1 MTAMPTTK
9 QPIPYATMRYRDA
22 RAMIAWLERAFGFE
36 RHVVYDAEDGGIAHA
51 ELKCGTGLIM
61 MGSARDDFF
70 GKLVKPPGDAGGT
83 TQSVYIAV
91 PDADAAFARAKAA
104 GAEILMGLT
113 DQPYG
118 SRDFICRDPEGQ
130 VWCLGTYA
138 PRPGG

>member
-1 MTAMPTTK
+1 MTAMPTTA
-9 QPIPYATMRYRDA
+9 QLIAYPTMRYRDA
-22 RAMIAWLERAFGFE
+22 KAMIAWLEQAFGFE

-61 MGSARDDFF
+61 VGSARDDFF
-70 GKLVKPPGDAGGT
+70 GKLVKPPADVSGT
-83 TQSVYIAV
+83 TQSVYVAV
-91 PDADAAFARAKAA
+91 PDADTAFARAKAA
-104 GAEILMGLT
+104 GAEMLMGLT

>member
-1 MTAMPTTK
+1 MTAMPTTT
-9 QPIPYATMRYRDA
+9 QPIFYPTMRYRDA
-22 RAMIAWLERAFGFE
+22 KAMIAWLESAFGFE
-36 RHVVYDAEDGGIAHA
+36 RHVVHEAEDGGIAHA
-51 ELKCGTGLIM
+51 ELKCGSGLIM

-70 GKLVKPPGDAGGT
+70 GKLVKPPGDVGGA

-91 PDADAAFARAKAA
+91 PDADAAFAKAKAA

-130 VWCLGTYA
+130 VWCFGTYA
-138 PRPGG
+138 PRPTA